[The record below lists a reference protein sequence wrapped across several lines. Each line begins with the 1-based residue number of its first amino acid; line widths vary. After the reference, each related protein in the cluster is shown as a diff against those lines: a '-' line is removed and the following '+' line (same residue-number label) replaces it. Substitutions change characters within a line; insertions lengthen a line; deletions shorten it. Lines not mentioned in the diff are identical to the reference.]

1 MGTAYQESR
10 QKGAVPLGLR
20 LRHIVAD
27 RLVLGKIRTL
37 MGGEKKF
44 LSAGG
49 APLAAD
55 IEAFFYAAGLLVCEG
70 YGLTETSPMIT
81 YNTPDH
87 FKFGTV
93 GRPVPQCEVRIAANG
108 EILVRGAQVMK
119 GYLNR
124 PEETA
129 ETLRDGWL
137 HTGDVGQIDDEG
149 FLRITDRIKDLII
162 TSGGK
167 NIAPQRIESL
177 VGRDAYIE
185 QVAVFGDQR
194 KFASA
199 LIVPD
204 FEALE
209 SWVQRRGLAYA
220 SREEMIASPEVVDFY
235 RQRIDRQ
242 SADLAAYERIGQ
254 FTLLSRGFTQEDGEI
269 TPTIKVRRKIIRERY
284 GKMIDA
290 MYGASG
296 THG

>member
-1 MGTAYQESR
+1 MA
-10 QKGAVPLGLR
+10 P
-20 LRHIVAD
+20 LRHAAAD
-27 RLVLGKIRTL
+27 RLVLAKIRSL
-37 MGGEKKF
+37 MGGKKKF
-44 LSAGG
+44 MSAGG

-55 IEAFFYAAGLLVCEG
+55 IEAFFYATGLLVCQG

-93 GRPVPQCEVRIAANG
+93 GRPVPECEVRIAENG

-124 PEETA
+124 PEDTVEA
-129 ETLRDGWL
+129 LRDGWL
-137 HTGDVGQIDDEG
+137 HTGDVGQLDDEG
-149 FLRITDRIKDLII
+149 YLRITDRIKDLII

-167 NIAPQRIESL
+167 NIAPQRIECL

-185 QVAVFGDQR
+185 QVAVFGDRR

-209 SWVQRRGLAYA
+209 AYARRRGLVFA
-220 SREEMIASPEVVDFY
+220 SRAELIAAPEIVDFY

-242 SADLAAYERIGQ
+242 SAELAAYERIGQ
-254 FTLLSRGFTQEDGEI
+254 FTLLPRSFTQEDGEI
-269 TPTIKVRRKIIRERY
+269 TPTIKVRRKVIRERY
-284 GKMIDA
+284 GEIIDA
-290 MYGASG
+290 MYRAAGEG
-296 THG
+296 PGCGEHKDVFK